1 MSPLFA
7 GRPPDLVRKCFGGKA
22 LRHFYVPF
30 VGSTDASASLPPRL
44 GVVGP
49 KLARPLQGP
58 AR

>member
-30 VGSTDASASLPPRL
+30 VGSTDAPANDYRGSAPLSSLVTL
-44 GVVGP
+44 GS
-49 KLARPLQGP
+49 
-58 AR
+58 